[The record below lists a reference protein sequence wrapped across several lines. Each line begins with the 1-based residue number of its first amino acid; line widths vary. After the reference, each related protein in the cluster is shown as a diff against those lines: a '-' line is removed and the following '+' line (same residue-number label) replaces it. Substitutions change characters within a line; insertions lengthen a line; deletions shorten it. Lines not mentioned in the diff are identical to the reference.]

1 MVDTTNE
8 KQELISKPGFR
19 KTSIPTGAAYCPY
32 CEGVGC
38 HECGNSGYY
47 YPGTE
52 MPIRPVPART
62 SLREGVEVRWGRIP
76 LGNLKWH
83 PPRI

>member
-8 KQELISKPGFR
+8 KQESISKPGFR

-38 HECGNSGYY
+38 YECSNSGYY
-47 YPGTE
+47 YPDTE

-62 SLREGVEVRWGRIP
+62 LLQKEAGIRWDRVP
-76 LGNLKWH
+76 LSNLKWN
-83 PPRI
+83 PPKI